1 MNLKI
6 IKNKN
11 LDDPEITIQ
20 RIQLLKKNR
29 FINQIY
35 QEWYTKIIL
44 ELNESDGVIIEIGS
58 GAGFLEKY
66 ITSLIKSDIFYLP
79 SINAVINGIYM
90 PFIEGSISAIVA
102 TDVFHH
108 IPDPRNFLSEANRVL
123 KKNGK
128 IILIEPWHSSW
139 SSMIYK
145 RLHKEPFEPDVKEW
159 EFSSNGPLSSSNQA
173 LPWIVFSR
181 DRDLFHKEF
190 PELKIAKIEP
200 FMPFRY
206 LLSGGF
212 SSPPLMPDWSFQ
224 FWKSFE
230 NLFSQCMDKWAMFA
244 LIVVE
249 KN

>member
-6 IKNKN
+6 NKNSN

-20 RIQLLKKNR
+20 RIELLEKNR

-35 QEWYTKIIL
+35 QEWYTKIAS
-44 ELNESDGVIIEIGS
+44 ELNEPDGVTIEIGS
-58 GAGFLEKY
+58 GAGFLERY
-66 ITSLIKSDIFYLP
+66 IPSLIKSDIFYLP
-79 SINAVINGIYM
+79 FINAVINGVYM
-90 PFIEGSISAIVA
+90 PFIEGSINAIVA

-108 IPDPRNFLSEANRVL
+108 IPDSRNFLSEANRVL

-128 IILIEPWHSSW
+128 IILIEPWNSFW

-145 RLHKEPFEPDVKEW
+145 WLHREPFEPDAREW
-159 EFSSNGPLSSSNQA
+159 KFASNGPLSSSNQA

-181 DRDLFHKEF
+181 DRDLFNKEF
-190 PELKIAKIEP
+190 PELNITKIEP

-212 SSPPLMPDWSFQ
+212 SSRPLMPEWSFQ

-230 NLFSQCMDKWAMFA
+230 KLFICGMDKWAMFA